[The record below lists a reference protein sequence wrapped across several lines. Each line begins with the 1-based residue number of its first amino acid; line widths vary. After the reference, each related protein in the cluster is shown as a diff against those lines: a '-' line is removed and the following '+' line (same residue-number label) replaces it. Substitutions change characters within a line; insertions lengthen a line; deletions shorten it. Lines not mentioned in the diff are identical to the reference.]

1 MTKKGWQASPAT
13 QEGLKACLDMSPL
26 SWLALLPARP
36 PRADVALT
44 KLCVLE
50 RMLAAVVDTKLD
62 TLLPRLA
69 TAS

>member
-1 MTKKGWQASPAT
+1 MT
-13 QEGLKACLDMSPL
+13 ACLDKLPL
-26 SWLALLPARP
+26 SWLALLPARL
-36 PRADVALT
+36 PR
-44 KLCVLE
+44 LCVLE